1 MQLEPLVNL
10 FNKRFKQERG
20 LEHAPLHLVRGKVE
34 ARLGELRLASK
45 LQPVRRADTMLIV
58 QGQDALLR
66 AYVEGGTPS
75 AALDVFSEADGAS
88 VVNLDRLCRTV
99 HMLNYLPLVLDNSV
113 LYVEANPRHI
123 LSIKRDHGAY
133 FEEVLGHCGLS
144 PQQVAITVPFD
155 HLSNSYQ
162 LALAQGLQNY
172 RSRGYQIAVKLG
184 QTHSEQIQQATVL
197 AMRLFPDFV
206 KLQRAF
212 LLDRSGQPAPALQQE
227 LTRKLVSVVRAGGGL
242 VIQDGIETEQ
252 DAQVAEALN
261 VHLLE
266 GEYFEQAA
274 ARRACRAA

>member
-1 MQLEPLVNL
+1 MQLDPLVNL

-20 LEHAPLHLVRGKVE
+20 LEYTPLHLVHGKVE
-34 ARLGELRLASK
+34 ARLGELRLTSK
-45 LQPVRRADTMLIV
+45 LQPVRQADTPLIV
-58 QGQDALLR
+58 QGQDAMLR
-66 AYVEGGTPS
+66 AYVESGTPS
-75 AALDVFSEADGAS
+75 EAMDVFGAADGAS

-99 HMLNYLPLVLDNSV
+99 HMLNYLPLALDNSV

-133 FEEVLGHCGLS
+133 FEEVLGNCGLS
-144 PQQVAITVPFD
+144 PKQVAITVPFD

-162 LALAQGLQNY
+162 LALGQGLQNY

-184 QTHSEQIQQATVL
+184 QTHSESIQQATVL

-206 KLQRAF
+206 KLQREF

-227 LTRKLVSVVRAGGGL
+227 LTRKLTSVVRAGGGL
-242 VIQDGIETEQ
+242 VIQSGIETEQ
-252 DAQVAEALN
+252 DAAMAEALN
-261 VHLLE
+261 AHLLE

-274 ARRACRAA
+274 RRIRRAA